1 MIGDDFGAGTL
12 LGTENGGQNQSLMSF
27 LALAEIE
34 QQNRKPLVETRRFSS
49 FLTLL
54 LGVQPEIEGLAGP
67 TLASAAVSNALLA
80 GVAGVEV
87 REIAKNF
94 PKEASQLTLAG
105 QRLRQAYPSHEVNDA
120 LADLADALRGAKA
133 QSLAFISSGFASDLR
148 SLAAAWTAT
157 AAKVAAAMRTLDRAF
172 GERRISG
179 LGDEASPLLK
189 LLDEVAG
196 GGHSI
201 IGPDGQLL
209 MPRLRDAR
217 EFKRVAVNCPAVIL
231 RAGERQEAV
240 LRDMSVGGLGLQ
252 GIAGLKQADSV
263 RVQVGDDLDL
273 EGKVE
278 WSHEDRAGIKL
289 SLPIEVADQ
298 RLRFL
303 TRQHIG

>member
-1 MIGDDFGAGTL
+1 MGTA
-12 LGTENGGQNQSLMSF
+12 NGGQNQSLMSF

-34 QQNRKPLVETRRFSS
+34 QQTRKPLTETRRFSS

-54 LGVQPEIEGLAGP
+54 LGVLPEIEGLAGP
-67 TLASAAVSNALLA
+67 ALASAAVANALLA

-94 PKEASQLTLAG
+94 PKEASQLTLAQ
-105 QRLRQAYPSHEVNDA
+105 QRLRQAYPAHEVNDA
-120 LADLADALRGAKA
+120 LAELAEAIREAKA
-133 QSLAFISSGFASDLR
+133 QSLAFISSGFASEPAP
-148 SLAAAWTAT
+148 LAAAWMAS
-157 AAKVAAAMRTLDRAF
+157 AGKVAAAMRTLDRAF

-179 LGDEASPLLK
+179 LGDEASPLLQ
-189 LLDEVAG
+189 LLDEIAG

-201 IGPDGQLL
+201 IGPDGRLE

-217 EFKRVAVNCPAVIL
+217 EFKRVQVNCPAVIL
-231 RAGERQEAV
+231 WAGARQDAM

-263 RVQVGDDLDL
+263 RVQVGDQLDL

-278 WSHEDRAGIKL
+278 WSREDRAGIKL
-289 SLPIEVADQ
+289 LLPIEVADQ

-303 TRQHIG
+303 TRQHIS